1 MIKKRFP
8 YCLTPSS
15 DYLVNDDN
23 IIDAAFKKA
32 GYINSNGL
40 TLYNLKKIYD
50 NTLSSVFLPLKGNLL
65 SCKVWKLLL
74 KGFDDNKACL
84 SYKMITILAK
94 YIIDTNPLIKK
105 SIDLTRDTAKALSVL
120 KSLWNDIFS
129 DYEDLGFNDMNTD
142 NKDRHNKLLEY
153 IIGYEDMRIK
163 IDIIWDYLLSLEK
176 LAKKSIE
183 ISDVLNRIATK
194 AIA

>member
-15 DYLVNDDN
+15 DYLVN
-23 IIDAAFKKA
+23 
-32 GYINSNGL
+32 
-40 TLYNLKKIYD
+40 
-50 NTLSSVFLPLKGNLL
+50 
-65 SCKVWKLLL
+65 
-74 KGFDDNKACL
+74 DDNKACL